1 MNEEDLTLQL
11 KQAKIL
17 STKMRIGIVNY
28 NCYETEAK
36 ELCERNTQAKLYVHC
51 SHGFGASGLSWVY
64 FMENVRTSMNGDVQ
78 IIAHDTYGFGFT
90 DRELNDHIVDDLE
103 HVTLEANGQASVL
116 ILSRFITS
124 RSGGE
129 GSNAVFVGHSMGSI
143 SAICSAVNWI
153 ESGKICS
160 GVLLIAPAIKAGE
173 SNGEASAINMFFG
186 ELGAPLTAIFSMILG
201 LASLSFRREAVKVLL
216 LVAVNIPFF
225 WYLGLRYAFSS
236 PPLSASVAYYQAPM
250 KRENWRELLVD
261 FIEGNV
267 WERRSITNESMHT
280 KIQKLITKKV
290 PIIIIHAYSD
300 NFVPY
305 KNSENLV
312 TQFGAENINLES
324 VDYGG
329 HMPHEI
335 NPSLLCETLQKYNIV
350 A

>member
-1 MNEEDLTLQL
+1 MNEDDLTLQL
-11 KQAKIL
+11 KQARI
-17 STKMRIGIVNY
+17 SATKMRIGIVNY
-28 NCYETEAK
+28 NCYETEDTK
-36 ELCERNTQAKLYVHC
+36 VCEGNTQEKLFVHC

-64 FMENVRTSMNGDVQ
+64 FMENVNASRKGDVQ
-78 IIAHDTYGFGFT
+78 IIAHDTFGFGFT
-90 DRELNDHIVDDLE
+90 DRELSDEIANDLG

-116 ILSRFITS
+116 ILSRFILS

-153 ESGKICS
+153 ETGKSCS
-160 GVLLIAPAIKAGE
+160 AVLLIAPAIQAGE
-173 SNGEASAINMFFG
+173 SNAEVSTINMFFR
-186 ELGAPLTAIFSMILG
+186 ELGAPLAAIFSMILG
-201 LASLSFRREAVKVLL
+201 LTSLSFRRETVKILL

-225 WYLGLRYAFSS
+225 WYLGLRYAFSG

-267 WERRSITNESMHT
+267 WERRSISNESMHE

-305 KNSENLV
+305 KNSEKLV

-329 HMPHEI
+329 HMPHET
-335 NPSLLCETLQKYNIV
+335 NPSLLCDTLQKYNILT
-350 A
+350 